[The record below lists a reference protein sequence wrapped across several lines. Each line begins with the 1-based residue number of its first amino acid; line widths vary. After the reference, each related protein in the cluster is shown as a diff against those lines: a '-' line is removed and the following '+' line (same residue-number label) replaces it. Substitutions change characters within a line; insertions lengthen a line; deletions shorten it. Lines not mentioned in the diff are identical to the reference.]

1 MTIQNADTKAK
12 LRDLFGPQEEQSEP
26 PLKSASNT
34 SDLRP
39 VGFSLLNQLDLDLEF
54 EDDPFPTALLS
65 PQLHL

>member
-1 MTIQNADTKAK
+1 MS
-12 LRDLFGPQEEQSEP
+12 L

-54 EDDPFPTALLS
+54 EDDDPFPTALLS